1 MYNIHT
7 QLYPIGIVWT
17 CVGVFFSLFCYVRRA
32 TKMTKISTH
41 NEDSDQVL
49 WTGLAVSI
57 HDSVSF
63 NYFYREVND
72 WRFTDGYSRFSAT
85 LRLDFRAVN
94 RVTKSTT
101 HCICRYLSLVL
112 ASCFFLLLLLLSIY
126 HTNHIW
132 LYEFRI
138 VNDTKANRKFVSAL
152 CAHYNKMWC
161 GYHMISVQRK
171 TACPAVHALKLKLS
185 IKTIKWA
192 HDVNYTKHLPAIMFP
207 SECIYIYCK
216 TTDMLCV

>member
-32 TKMTKISTH
+32 TEMTKISTH

-63 NYFYREVND
+63 NYFFREVND

-112 ASCFFLLLLLLSIY
+112 ASCFFLLLLLIASSSFYISHESHLAVWISHRQRYKSKSKIC
-126 HTNHIW
+126 
-132 LYEFRI
+132 EC
-138 VNDTKANRKFVSAL
+138 FVRTL
-152 CAHYNKMWC
+152 
-161 GYHMISVQRK
+161 
-171 TACPAVHALKLKLS
+171 
-185 IKTIKWA
+185 
-192 HDVNYTKHLPAIMFP
+192 
-207 SECIYIYCK
+207 
-216 TTDMLCV
+216 